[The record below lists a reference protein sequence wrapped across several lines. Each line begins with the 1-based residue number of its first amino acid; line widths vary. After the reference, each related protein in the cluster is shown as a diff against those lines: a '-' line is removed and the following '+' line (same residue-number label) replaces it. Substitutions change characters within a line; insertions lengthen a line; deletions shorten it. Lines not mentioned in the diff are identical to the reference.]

1 MGPTLLIKWAMAMT
15 FIKVSREGELGSLR
29 SLRTYAALIAA
40 CLVMAVAYALFGAL
54 LYDSLAAG
62 LASLPGLLLEGAVNI
77 LAFCAAAA
85 PLSRHMGHSRQ

>member
-1 MGPTLLIKWAMAMT
+1 
-15 FIKVSREGELGSLR
+15 
-29 SLRTYAALIAA
+29 
-40 CLVMAVAYALFGAL
+40 MAVAYALFGAL